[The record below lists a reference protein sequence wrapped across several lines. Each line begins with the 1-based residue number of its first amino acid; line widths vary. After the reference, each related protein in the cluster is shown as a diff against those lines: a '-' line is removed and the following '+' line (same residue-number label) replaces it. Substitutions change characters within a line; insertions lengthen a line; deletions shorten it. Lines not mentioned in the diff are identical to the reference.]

1 MFYVRYVGEN
11 GGISL
16 EKGNVYCVVGK
27 EPLDEDLVRI
37 IDETEC
43 DYLFSLSN
51 FKMLK
56 DEEINDL
63 EKKKAENLVKKCNEH
78 IVTYGHGNF

>member
-1 MFYVRYVGEN
+1 MFYVRYTGETP
-11 GGISL
+11 GISL
-16 EKGNVYCVVGK
+16 KKGSVYSVVRK
-27 EPLDEDLVRI
+27 EPIDEDLVRI

-43 DYLFSLSN
+43 DYLFNLSN
-51 FKMLK
+51 FKILK

>member
-1 MFYVRYVGEN
+1 LYVRYVGEN

-16 EKGNVYCVVGK
+16 EKGSVYPVVGN